1 MIIILCWFLLHPVLL
16 ARNLD
21 GCYFES
27 NSSESEDEAKEDK
40 NRENLI
46 QNNNRL
52 GSWLAKPDGEETN
65 SNDNQNEHVE
75 EIELTAEEMEERQK
89 RAQEI
94 MDRNKKEY
102 SKEEIEELD
111 D

>member
-1 MIIILCWFLLHPVLL
+1 MI
-16 ARNLD
+16 
-21 GCYFES
+21 
-27 NSSESEDEAKEDK
+27 K
-40 NRENLI
+40 
-46 QNNNRL
+46 NNNRL
-52 GSWLAKPDGEETN
+52 GSWLTKPDGEETN

-94 MDRNKKEY
+94 MNRNKKEY

-111 D
+111 DRLADLEVKPTGDPAWGRH